1 MLEAPVTETLD
12 GAVQA
17 ADGRALPQ
25 PYAYTHHPLV
35 EPDWRRFPGWK
46 DVTEDDW
53 RSAQWQRSHCVKNTA
68 QLRGVLGDLVEDR
81 FYDDIEND
89 IARAATMSMLLPPQM
104 LNTMASSAEVGGA
117 GSLTEAFYSDAVRR
131 YMLPVFSDRRTTW
144 TSHPH
149 ATRDSLHEHEMWT
162 VEGMTHRYPTKVL
175 AELLPTCP
183 QYCGHCTRMDLVGN
197 STPTVEKLKFVTKP
211 DARLGEMLDYLRA
224 NPGVRDVVV
233 SGGDVANLPWNRL
246 ESFVAALLEIDNIRD
261 IRLASKAL
269 MGLPQ
274 HWLQDDVRAGMERL
288 ATTAR
293 SRGVG
298 LAIHTHVN
306 AAQSVTPLVAEATRA
321 MFEAGVRDVRN
332 QGVLM
337 RGVNASVNDLLDLCF
352 SLLDGAGIM
361 PYYFYMCDMIPAAEH
376 WRLAVW
382 EAQALQHGIMG
393 YLPGFATPRIV
404 CDVPYVGKRW
414 VHQVHEYDRDRGIT
428 YWTKNYR
435 TGIETDDAAA
445 LERTYEYYDPI
456 HTLPTAGQDWWTQHG
471 SDAAFHADASREVH
485 S

>member
-1 MLEAPVTETLD
+1 VTETLED
-12 GAVQA
+12 AVEA

-25 PYAYTHHPLV
+25 PYSYTHHPLV
-35 EPDWRRFPGWK
+35 EPDWRRFPGWA

-53 RSAQWQRSHCVKNTA
+53 RSAQWQRSHCVKNVG
-68 QLRGVLGDLVEDR
+68 QLKGVLGDLVEDR
-81 FYDDIEND
+81 FYDDLATD
-89 IARAATMSMLLPPQM
+89 VQRAATMSMLVTPQM
-104 LNTMASSAEVGGA
+104 LNTMASSAEPSGP
-117 GSLTEAFYSDAVRR
+117 GSLTEAFYADAVRR
-131 YMLPVFSDRRTTW
+131 YMLPVFSDRLTDW

-149 ATRDSLHEHEMWT
+149 ATRDSLHEHEMWA
-162 VEGMTHRYPTKVL
+162 VEGLTHRYPTKVL
-175 AELLPTCP
+175 AEMLPTCP

-211 DARLGEMLDYLRA
+211 DTRYQEILDYLRG

-233 SGGDVANLPWNRL
+233 SGGDVANLPWPRL
-246 ESFVAALLEIDNIRD
+246 EAFVAALLEIDNIRD

-274 HWLQDDVRAGMERL
+274 HWLQDEVRAGMERL

-293 SRGVG
+293 KRGVG

-306 AAQSVTPLVAEATRA
+306 AAQSVTPIVAEAARA
-321 MFEAGVRDVRN
+321 MFDAGVRDVRN

-376 WRLAVW
+376 WRLSVW

-414 VHQVHEYDRDRGIT
+414 VHQVHEYDRERGIT

-435 TGIETDDAAA
+435 TGIETADAEA

-456 HTLPTAGQDWWTQHG
+456 HTLPASGQDWWREH
-471 SDAAFHADASREVH
+471 AAASVAEADASREVH